1 MTFNLFKFPWN
12 RYLAHRQH
20 YGLPL
25 AIFLICLLLTGVAF
39 RLYQA
44 QDYSRARAEFDR
56 LADIDLVVIQEV
68 IQGTVEQFNFITQLF
83 YASEDVTK
91 KEFHTFTRHSIDLYP
106 NLIAIGWKAFPDD
119 TTTPF
124 NQKQYI
130 QFISSDIE
138 DPKASAFISL
148 DYFES
153 AIPEPL
159 YIARDAYLS
168 FQQLLGKSTTSSQL
182 IVSDKVTFYREGE
195 RTGFFLLNPIF
206 WESQD
211 LKADPTSLS
220 LKGVI
225 IGFSDFEKILQEV
238 ASRIPLDLNFDI
250 YKKLPESN
258 KLLFSHYPE
267 QPLPHSKNNSNTNWS
282 RSLSFSVGD
291 QIWTVQAFLNANS
304 PLSINPWNHLDVLV
318 IGTLLS
324 ALTALYFLI
333 IGNRH
338 LLVEQEVQKRTE
350 ELAETNRILEQEIHE
365 RQRIEEEYLQAQ
377 YYLQRRHEAL
387 EYLTKFTTSELKSSI
402 QEVILK
408 TASVMEVDRV
418 SIWFY
423 EEENQN
429 QRHLLS
435 CAGLYIFST
444 NSFSNHLEFISDFFP
459 HYFHALTMH
468 SHLIIP
474 SHDNA
479 ELNQELASYLASFH
493 IISKLDIPII
503 FEGKLLGVLC
513 CEETRDHRDW
523 KLQDRHFGQT
533 IADIIAIMIEQ
544 SARRKAEKA
553 LQESEE
559 RLRFLTQKSIDAI
572 ISVTEK
578 GDIVS
583 WNYGAEQMFG
593 FSEIE
598 MVGKPLNLIFP
609 HQDMHQ
615 VEIATKPIELKGRN
629 KQACIF
635 PVEISHTRWKSG
647 LIYFDTIIVRDI
659 TERKEYETKLIKA
672 IREAKAA
679 NEAKS
684 EFLTT
689 ISHELRTP
697 LNAIIGFDQCLLM
710 EMDGSINSQQKD
722 SLKKIE
728 KCSFHLLTLINDI
741 LDLAKIEARKMELEL
756 TSQNIVEVVTS
767 CVEEIQPLAKQKNLT
782 INLSIDKP
790 YILMEIDKLRIR
802 QVLLNLLGNAV
813 KFTDIGSITIQ
824 LINHS
829 QEVEIRVSDTGIGLS
844 ADEMLKLFKPFS
856 QADSSITRKYG
867 GTGLGLAISKRIID
881 LHGGMINVQS
891 EKGKGSVFSI
901 ILSKTQ

>member
-1 MTFNLFKFPWN
+1 MTFNPFKFPWS
-12 RYLAHRQH
+12 RYLAHSQH

-25 AIFLICLLLTGVAF
+25 AIFIICLLLTGAAF
-39 RLYQA
+39 RFYQT
-44 QDYSRARAEFDR
+44 QDYNRTHAEFDR

-83 YASEDVTK
+83 YASENVTK
-91 KEFHTFTRHSIDLYP
+91 EEFRTFTLNSIDLYP
-106 NLIAIGWKAFPDD
+106 NLIAIGWKPLSDD
-119 TTTPF
+119 SKISF
-124 NQKQYI
+124 DQKQYI
-130 QFISSDIE
+130 QFISPDAQ
-138 DPKASAFISL
+138 DPKTSQFVSL
-148 DYFES
+148 DYLELS
-153 AIPEPL
+153 TAEPL
-159 YIARDAYLS
+159 YIDRNAYAS
-168 FQQLLGKSTTSSQL
+168 FQHLLSLAATSTKL
-182 IVSDKVTFYREGE
+182 IVSDEVTFYREGE
-195 RTGFFLLNPIF
+195 RTGFFLLSPIF
-206 WESQD
+206 WESPD
-211 LKADPTSLS
+211 LKSEQASLP
-220 LKGVI
+220 LKGII

-238 ASRIPLDLNFDI
+238 VSRIPIDLNFEI

-258 KLLFSHYPE
+258 KRLFSRYPS
-267 QPLPHSKNNSNTNWS
+267 QSSPHPKGDSSTYWS
-282 RSLSFSVGD
+282 RNLSFNVGD
-291 QIWTVQAFLNANS
+291 QVWTVRAFPNANS
-304 PLSINPWNHLDVLV
+304 PLITNPWSHLEVLI

-324 ALTALYFLI
+324 ALTALYFLVL
-333 IGNRH
+333 GNRH
-338 LLVEQEVQKRTE
+338 LLVEQEVHKRTE

-377 YYLQRRHEAL
+377 HYLQRRHEAL

-423 EEENQN
+423 EEED

-435 CAGLYIFST
+435 CAGLYVFST
-444 NSFSNHLEFISDFFP
+444 NSFSNHLEFISDYFP

-468 SHLIIP
+468 SHLTIP
-474 SHDNA
+474 SHDDA

-513 CEETRDHRDW
+513 CEETREHRDW
-523 KLQDRHFGQT
+523 NLQDRHFGQT

-572 ISVTEK
+572 ISITEK
-578 GDIVS
+578 GEIVS

-598 MVGKPLNLIFP
+598 MLGKPLSLIFP
-609 HQDMHQ
+609 HQDMHL
-615 VEIATKPIELKGRN
+615 VEIATKPVELKGKN
-629 KQACIF
+629 KQELIF

-647 LIYFDTIIVRDI
+647 LLYFDTIIVRDI

-672 IREAKAA
+672 IRDAKAA

-710 EMDGSINSQQKD
+710 GMDGTINSQQTD

-728 KCSFHLLTLINDI
+728 KSSFHLLTLINDI
-741 LDLAKIEARKMELEL
+741 LDLAKIEASKMELEI
-756 TSQNIVEVVTS
+756 TPQNIVEIITS

-813 KFTDIGSITIQ
+813 KFTEAGSINVH

-829 QEVEIRVSDTGIGLS
+829 QEVEIRIEDTGIGLS

-891 EKGKGSVFSI
+891 EKGKGSIFSV